1 MCVMEVRVCV
11 CEMEVRV
18 YHSNDF
24 ISSCLSVQNKPTL
37 RRTSSE
43 LYVDKGKHDL

>member
-1 MCVMEVRVCV
+1 MCDGGEGVCI
-11 CEMEVRV
+11 
-18 YHSNDF
+18 DF